1 MLTHAQIWRG
11 IDRLAAHAQTSPSG
25 LARRAGLD
33 ATTFNPSKRQSTD
46 GKKERWPSSES
57 IAKALAAAH
66 VDFGFFADLVA
77 GTSSGA
83 SLPSLALW
91 DTDTASAFDACG
103 LPAGD
108 GWSKVRFPDMSLE
121 HCYALTVTG
130 HDMAPVYR
138 DGDQLVVSPES
149 PPLPG
154 DRIVVKTRD
163 GVIGAWELSD
173 SDVQNITLIPLSGGL
188 STQTRSLAD
197 IVWIA
202 KIVWASQ

>member
-33 ATTFNPSKRQSTD
+33 ATTFNPSKRQSID

-66 VDFGFFADLVA
+66 VDFSFFAGLIT
-77 GTSSGA
+77 GSPGGA
-83 SLPSLALW
+83 SLPAFELS
-91 DTDTASAFDACG
+91 DSDKSNAFDSCG

-121 HCYALTVTG
+121 HCYALTVRG

-149 PPLPG
+149 RPQPG
-154 DRIVVKTRD
+154 NRIVVKTRD
-163 GVIGAWELSD
+163 GAIRAWELGD
-173 SDVQNITLIPLSGGL
+173 FDVQNIALKPLSGNL
-188 STQTRSLAD
+188 STQTRKLTD
-197 IVWIA
+197 IVWMA